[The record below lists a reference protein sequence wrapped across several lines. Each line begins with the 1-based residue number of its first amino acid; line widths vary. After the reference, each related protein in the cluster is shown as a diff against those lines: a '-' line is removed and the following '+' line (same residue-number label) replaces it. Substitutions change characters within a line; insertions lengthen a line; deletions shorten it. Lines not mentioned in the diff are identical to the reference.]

1 MEKFDL
7 IIIGGGPSGY
17 PLALREVAKGKKVA
31 LVESESEV
39 GGTCLNWGCIP
50 TKSLLASANSLRL
63 LKNAA
68 DFGLACSDIAFD
80 WTKIIARK
88 NQVSEQLRTGVIK
101 LLESKGVAMFK
112 GLGKLYKGRKVRVT
126 GYDEEITADKIALCI
141 GSIPS
146 VPGFFPTNREIFWS
160 SNEALSCEKLPES
173 LLIVGGGVIGM
184 ELSQV
189 FNEFGVK
196 VTVVEMMPQIL
207 TGLDVA
213 VAKRITPMFKKM
225 GIEILTG
232 KKVESLAEK
241 DGKAVAVID
250 GQSREFDRVLLS
262 VGRRVNMSFCD
273 GTDIE
278 LETER
283 GLIKVNER
291 YETSEEGVY
300 ALGDAIKGPMLA
312 HKATYDAMILSSQWQ
327 NATNADGKPV
337 IADYSLVPACVFT
350 YPEIAWVGQD
360 EDALK
365 AKGIAYKIGRS
376 MYSANGKA
384 LSASEANG
392 QVKVLL
398 STDNKL
404 LGCVIWGPEAGNII
418 NEATILSSFN
428 LDCEAFGQVIHPHP
442 TLSEVFVEAVENAI
456 NS

>member
-63 LKNAA
+63 LKNAS
-68 DFGLACSDIAFD
+68 DFGLSCSNIAFD
-80 WTKIIARK
+80 WNKIIARK
-88 NQVSEQLRTGVIK
+88 NQVSQQLRNGVIK
-101 LLESKGVAMFK
+101 LLESKGVVLFK
-112 GLGKLYKGRKVRVT
+112 GMGKLYKGRKVQVS
-126 GYDEEITADKIALCI
+126 GYDKEITADKIALCV
-141 GSIPS
+141 GSVPS

-160 SNEALSCEKLPES
+160 SNEALTCETLPEN

-196 VTVVEMMPQIL
+196 VSVVEMMPQIL

-213 VAKRITPMFKKM
+213 VSKRITPMFKKM

-232 KKVESLAEK
+232 KKVESLEEK
-241 DGKAVAVID
+241 NNKAVAVIN
-250 GQSREFDRVLLS
+250 GEAREFDKVLLS
-262 VGRRVNMSFCD
+262 VGRRVNMSFCQD
-273 GTDIE
+273 TDVE
-278 LETER
+278 LETEK
-283 GLIKVNER
+283 GLIKVNDL

-312 HKATYDAMILSSQWQ
+312 HKATYDAMILSTQWQ
-327 NATNADGKPV
+327 ANG
-337 IADYSLVPACVFT
+337 IAIVPDYSLVPSCVFT

-360 EDALK
+360 EDTLK
-365 AKGIAYKIGRS
+365 AKGITYKIGRS

-398 STDNKL
+398 SADNKL
-404 LGCVIWGPEAGNII
+404 LGCVIWGPEASNII
-418 NEATILSSFN
+418 NEASILSSFN